1 MLKSSAHTRA
11 MTQAVL
17 HASPLA
23 EAFEHCEALTLEHS
37 KSFYMAT
44 ALLPKAK
51 RLAIRALYA
60 FCRTT
65 DDIVDTTPGIMRE
78 AQLSDWRLQ
87 AQRNWREQQNP
98 VLKAWT
104 WVRDQYEVPTRFSNE
119 LIDGCESDLRVCRYD
134 TWDELRRYCYLV
146 ASTVGL
152 MSMHIIGTR
161 DQSTSTLAE
170 AEAEAIELGV
180 ALQLTN
186 VLRDVGEDLERG
198 RIYLPREDMERF
210 GYTEDDLRR
219 HVNDDRFKRLMRFE
233 MDRADALYDESW
245 RGLRYLRPD
254 GRLAVGAASLLY
266 RGILGRIHAN
276 SYDVFTRRAHLS
288 TPQKIARL
296 PAIWVRVMTLN

>member
-1 MLKSSAHTRA
+1 MLKSSAHTSA
-11 MTQAVL
+11 ITQAVM
-17 HASPLA
+17 HSSPLA
-23 EAFEHCEALTLEHS
+23 EAFRQCEALTREHS
-37 KSFYMAT
+37 KSFYIAT

-60 FCRTT
+60 FCRST
-65 DDIVDTTPGIMRE
+65 DDIVDTTHGTARA
-78 AQLSDWRLQ
+78 AQLSDWRQQ
-87 AQRNWREQQNP
+87 AQREWREQHSP

-104 WVRDQYEVPTRFSNE
+104 WVRDQYEVPVHFSNE

-134 TWDELRRYCYLV
+134 TWDDLRRYCYLV

-161 DQSTSTLAE
+161 DQSAATIAA

-186 VLRDVGEDLERG
+186 VLRDVGEDLARG

-210 GYTEDDLRR
+210 GYSEDDLRQ

-233 MDRADALYDESW
+233 MDRADALYDDSW
-245 RGLRYLRPD
+245 RGLRYLQPD

-276 SYDVFTRRAHLS
+276 NYDVFTQRAHLS
-288 TPQKIARL
+288 TSQKLARL
-296 PAIWVRVMTLN
+296 PAIWVRVMRLD